1 MQFWQ
6 QDEAL
11 SELKAQLH
19 LAVSDR
25 VPVEEARRHTEQHT
39 SPPLPSQAPRKTSWF
54 GRKAAPAPEPVQ
66 QVRPATSPVTVDVQM
81 DEIHFRSE
89 TEYGLYETL
98 RARAVVVNVDI
109 R

>member
-19 LAVSDR
+19 LTVSDR
-25 VPVEEARRHTEQHT
+25 VPVEEARRPTEQVT
-39 SPPLPSQAPRKTSWF
+39 SPLPPPQAPRKTSWF
-54 GRKAAPAPEPVQ
+54 GRKAAPAPEPVRE
-66 QVRPATSPVTVDVQM
+66 VRPALSPVTVVVQM

-98 RARAVVVNVDI
+98 RARVVVVIVDI